1 MSSNP
6 YITYYVNQAGSG
18 IGGFQGARFQR
29 GQGFFGNVFKSA
41 ILPLLRYFGKQA
53 LTTGVDVAKDA
64 LSGENILDSIKTR
77 GKRTMRNMA
86 SDAATRAT
94 KYAQTG
100 TGRRGR
106 KRRRNIK
113 GGSIIRKSR
122 LGVKRRARRTRKRI
136 ALF

>member
-6 YITYYVNQAGSG
+6 YINYYVNQAGSG
-18 IGGFQGARFQR
+18 IGGFQGVRFQG

-64 LSGENILDSIKTR
+64 LSGENVLDSIKTR
-77 GKRTMRNMA
+77 GKRTMKNIA
-86 SDAATRAT
+86 SDAAARAT
-94 KYAQTG
+94 RYAQTG

-106 KRRRNIK
+106 KRRNIK
-113 GGSIIRKSR
+113 GGSIAK
-122 LGVKRRARRTRKRI
+122 KRRSASKRRVRRSRKQI
-136 ALF
+136 SLF